1 MRVLEAAARGHIK
14 IIEKPNGS
22 VEILGRNKADI
33 ARIKVAFDKRR
44 RKMQKNLKSRGPA

>member
-1 MRVLEAAARGHIK
+1 MRVLDAAARGHIK

-33 ARIKVAFDKRR
+33 DRIKAAFDKRR
-44 RKMQKNLKSRGPA
+44 RKMERRLCVKSV

>member
-14 IIEKPNGS
+14 IIEKANGS

-33 ARIKVAFDKRR
+33 DRIKAAFDKRR
-44 RKMQKNLKSRGPA
+44 RKMEKRHK